1 MESGLDKGGQGDN
14 VVSVSL
20 SVSGSSSSSA
30 LIRGGQIIGT
40 SGAEGG
46 GGRLVCQERVGQAG
60 GILIGFRVFRGQ
72 PM

>member
-14 VVSVSL
+14 GVSVSL

-46 GGRLVCQERVGQAG
+46 GADWCARSELVKQV
-60 GILIGFRVFRGQ
+60 VS
-72 PM
+72 